1 MLSHQYL
8 LCIVFFES
16 SCFFSK
22 SVFNILFTISFAYES
37 FHLVNAFFRLDFLDQ
52 QVDLRS
58 SYQLLQNT
66 YFLSHP
72 FPAVITY
79 SCKIRSTIARS
90 VIAELVARNSIS
102 SKNALARN
110 HIPPVSIHVVQLS
123 TDVCIQCGHR
133 PSPAFRHPRPTHQS
147 SSKSNYAV
155 FHFSGSSSWV
165 HQQLRFPYSYVPG
178 IFKI

>member
-37 FHLVNAFFRLDFLDQ
+37 FHLVNAFFGLDFLDQ

-110 HIPPVSIHVVQLS
+110 HAPLVSIHIVQLS
-123 TDVCIQCGHR
+123 TDVCIQCGHGQ
-133 PSPAFRHPRPTHQS
+133 PPAPRPIQQS
-147 SSKSNYAV
+147 PYTSS
-155 FHFSGSSSWV
+155 FSSQIKLS
-165 HQQLRFPYSYVPG
+165 
-178 IFKI
+178 